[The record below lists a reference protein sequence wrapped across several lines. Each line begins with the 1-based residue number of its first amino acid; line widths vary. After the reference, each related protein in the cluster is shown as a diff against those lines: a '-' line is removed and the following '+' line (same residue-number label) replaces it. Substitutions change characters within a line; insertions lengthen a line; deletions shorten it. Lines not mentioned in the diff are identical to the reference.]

1 MIEIVSFKFTIE
13 NKAKDNKE
21 NLLFKYS
28 KVPWKTQTWINKK
41 TIKQI

>member
-13 NKAKDNKE
+13 NKAKDN
-21 NLLFKYS
+21 S
-28 KVPWKTQTWINKK
+28 KVPWKTQTRINKK